1 MLRWGLAMSQ
11 SSEISVVISASDL
24 RVDRYFLP
32 EEVLRIRE
40 IVPFL
45 SAIVVENQA
54 MASILTEIYGVDE
67 NLVSVGIGEAG

>member
-24 RVDRYFLP
+24 RDDRYFLP

-54 MASILTEIYGVDE
+54 MATMLTEIYGVDE